1 MTFKEKI
8 KQTLIDYSNKGLTDK
23 AAGHSY
29 EYAYPELLEKYET
42 TENFTLLEV
51 GTWKGHSLAIWSELF
66 PNGTIYG
73 SDNDYTPLEVEIK
86 QFNNVILTPEGSQ
99 DEPETFKDLPKFDVI
114 IDDASHQKD
123 LTMSTFKILK
133 SFLKKGGTYIIE
145 DVNDWS
151 EGGSY
156 SEEFLKDFKRI
167 DLREI
172 KNRADDVVLVYT
184 K

>member
-1 MTFKEKI
+1 MTFNQKI
-8 KQTLIDYSNKGLTDK
+8 KQILIEYSQKGLTDK
-23 AAGHSY
+23 ANGHSY
-29 EYAYPELLEKYET
+29 EYAYPNLLEKYEST
-42 TENFTLLEV
+42 KNFTLLEV
-51 GTWKGHSLAIWSELF
+51 GTWRGHSLSIWSELF

-73 SDNDYTPLEVEIK
+73 SDNDYTPLEIDIK
-86 QFNNVILTPEGSQ
+86 QYHNLILTEPGSQ
-99 DEPETFKDLPKFDVI
+99 DNPDTFKGLPKFDVI

-156 SEEFLKDFKRI
+156 SDDFLSNFERI
-167 DLREI
+167 DLRRV
-172 KNRADDVVLVYT
+172 KNRMDDVMLVH
-184 K
+184 KK